1 MHDFTIAPQLAAL
14 AEIFSE
20 NGARLYAVGGMV
32 RNCLLG
38 YPVNDTDVCSALR
51 IEDVEAMLTARGIE
65 CRKKGAAFGTLDIVM
80 GGMSFEYA
88 AFRTER
94 YDGTGSH
101 RPSEVSFAATLEE
114 DAFRRD
120 FTVNAIYLDPLTK
133 EVTDPTG
140 GVEDIEQRILRATNP
155 DPALIMRDDGVRILR
170 LCRFAGQLGF
180 EADENTL
187 AAAYASRE
195 GLKDIS
201 PERIY
206 AELCKLI
213 MADTAYGAG
222 YDALI
227 GALHLLHRSGA
238 IEVLLP
244 ELEICYDVKQRRDF
258 HKYDVMEHNLRA
270 CAAVPCL
277 GGQCFC
283 TIRARPPRFM
293 TTAPC
298 MGTRCIQPA

>member
-1 MHDFTIAPQLAAL
+1 MHDFTIAPQLTAL

-20 NGARLYAVGGMV
+20 NGVRLYAVGGMV

-38 YPVNDTDVCSALR
+38 YPVNDTDVCSALI

-120 FTVNAIYLDPLTK
+120 FTVNAVYLDPLTK

-140 GVEDIEQRILRATNP
+140 GVKDIERRILRATSP
-155 DPALIMRDDGVRILR
+155 DPALIMREHACRRIR
-170 LCRFAGQLGF
+170 KPRRTEGYFAGEDICRAVQASNGGHGLRRGIRC
-180 EADENTL
+180 AYRR
-187 AAAYASRE
+187 AASFA
-195 GLKDIS
+195 
-201 PERIY
+201 PERG
-206 AELCKLI
+206 
-213 MADTAYGAG
+213 DRGTAAGA
-222 YDALI
+222 
-227 GALHLLHRSGA
+227 
-238 IEVLLP
+238 
-244 ELEICYDVKQRRDF
+244 
-258 HKYDVMEHNLRA
+258 
-270 CAAVPCL
+270 
-277 GGQCFC
+277 
-283 TIRARPPRFM
+283 
-293 TTAPC
+293 
-298 MGTRCIQPA
+298 

>member
-1 MHDFTIAPQLAAL
+1 MHDFTIAPQLTAL

-38 YPVNDTDVCSALR
+38 YPVNDTDVCSALI

-65 CRKKGAAFGTLDIVM
+65 FRKKGAAFGTLDIVM

-133 EVTDPTG
+133 EVIDPTG
-140 GVEDIEQRILRATNP
+140 GVKDMERRILRATSPN
-155 DPALIMRDDGVRILR
+155 PALIMRDDGVRILR

-187 AAAYASRE
+187 A
-195 GLKDIS
+195 G
-201 PERIY
+201 
-206 AELCKLI
+206 
-213 MADTAYGAG
+213 
-222 YDALI
+222 
-227 GALHLLHRSGA
+227 
-238 IEVLLP
+238 
-244 ELEICYDVKQRRDF
+244 DVKVCKAFEGHGVVLSIRERKTKKGRNDAPFGRRYYLAD
-258 HKYDVMEHNLRA
+258 
-270 CAAVPCL
+270 
-277 GGQCFC
+277 
-283 TIRARPPRFM
+283 M
-293 TTAPC
+293 TRT
-298 MGTRCIQPA
+298 MSSTLLE

>member
-133 EVTDPTG
+133 EVPDPTG
-140 GVEDIEQRILRATNP
+140 GVEDIEQRNIAHHQGHHGP
-155 DPALIMRDDGVRILR
+155 VFFYW
-170 LCRFAGQLGF
+170 LCHHSAQLVV
-180 EADENTL
+180 D
-187 AAAYASRE
+187 
-195 GLKDIS
+195 
-201 PERIY
+201 
-206 AELCKLI
+206 
-213 MADTAYGAG
+213 
-222 YDALI
+222 
-227 GALHLLHRSGA
+227 
-238 IEVLLP
+238 
-244 ELEICYDVKQRRDF
+244 
-258 HKYDVMEHNLRA
+258 
-270 CAAVPCL
+270 
-277 GGQCFC
+277 
-283 TIRARPPRFM
+283 
-293 TTAPC
+293 
-298 MGTRCIQPA
+298 

>member
-1 MHDFTIAPQLAAL
+1 MHDFTIAPQLTAL

-51 IEDVEAMLTARGIE
+51 IEDVEAILAARGIE
-65 CRKKGAAFGTLDIVM
+65 CRRKGAAFGTLDIAVD
-80 GGMSFEYA
+80 GMRFEYA

-120 FTVNAIYLDPLTK
+120 FTVNAVYLDPLTK

-140 GVEDIEQRILRATNP
+140 GVEDIERRILRATNP

-170 LCRFAGQLGF
+170 LCRFVGQLGF

-213 MADTAYGAG
+213 MADTAYGA
-222 YDALI
+222 
-227 GALHLLHRSGA
+227 
-238 IEVLLP
+238 
-244 ELEICYDVKQRRDF
+244 
-258 HKYDVMEHNLRA
+258 
-270 CAAVPCL
+270 
-277 GGQCFC
+277 
-283 TIRARPPRFM
+283 
-293 TTAPC
+293 
-298 MGTRCIQPA
+298 